1 MNCVY
6 KTWNQKH
13 KPRLISVEF
22 VWNTMNSVRADFSG
36 SLLFVCLYWWS
47 VTWGVSFPHL
57 FLLKAM
63 IRRQAQ
69 IFILLLVQA
78 PLYFI
83 VLPNIILGI
92 RIKKNVPCNKNDC
105 YSPYKYVDIEGSMVS
120 KSQLCSYKAQRK
132 LPINERGY
140 KGIREMSYT
149 KE

>member
-1 MNCVY
+1 MEQPIIHGFSKSAPCVG
-6 KTWNQKH
+6 KH
-13 KPRLISVEF
+13 IYLFYLCDVSAIQTIV
-22 VWNTMNSVRADFSG
+22 
-36 SLLFVCLYWWS
+36 LLC
-47 VTWGVSFPHL
+47 
-57 FLLKAM
+57 
-63 IRRQAQ
+63 RQAQ

-105 YSPYKYVDIEGSMVS
+105 YSPYKYVDTEGSMVS
-120 KSQLCSYKAQRK
+120 KSQPCSYKAQRK